1 MKRRRAREYALQF
14 LFQSDFSN
22 KDQAEENLKQFLAEN
37 EKDTEVAAFALKIF
51 KGTLSRLND
60 IDQIIEK
67 AAEHWEL
74 KRIAAVDRNILR
86 FAVFEFLQCD
96 DIPAAVTINEA
107 IEIAKKYSTIESSSF
122 INGILDDA
130 AKKIIPGQKAK

>member
-22 KDQAEENLKQFLAEN
+22 KEQAEENLKQFLAEN
-37 EKDTEVAAFALKIF
+37 EKDPEVTAFALKIF
-51 KGTLSRLND
+51 QGTLSMLD
-60 IDQIIEK
+60 EIDSIIEK
-67 AAEHWEL
+67 AAEHWVV

-86 FAVFEFLQCD
+86 FAVFEFLRCD

-107 IEIAKKYSTIESSSF
+107 LEIAKKYSTTEASAF
-122 INGILDDA
+122 INGILDYI
-130 AKKIIPGQKAK
+130 AKKTSTAQKAK